1 MVSMYKL
8 NDLKK
13 CLEGHDATIEPI
25 GKAYV
30 SRRAELKAAR
40 GIRKEWAE
48 KTQQSWVK
56 HKAAERVKRQRKD
69 ETK

>member
-1 MVSMYKL
+1 MVSMYQL
-8 NDLKK
+8 NNLKK

-30 SRRAELKAAR
+30 SRKAELKAAR
-40 GIRKEWAE
+40 GIRKDWAE

-56 HKAAERVKRQRKD
+56 RKSIG
-69 ETK
+69 

>member
-8 NDLKK
+8 NNLKK

-25 GKAYV
+25 GKPYV
-30 SRRAELKAAR
+30 SRKAELKAAH
-40 GIRKEWAE
+40 GIRKDWAE

-56 HKAAERVKRQRKD
+56 RGAAERVRRQRNNANK
-69 ETK
+69 

>member
-8 NDLKK
+8 NNLKK

-30 SRRAELKAAR
+30 SRKVELKVAGKAR
-40 GIRKEWAE
+40 QEWAE

-56 HKAAERVKRQRKD
+56 RKAAGGNK
-69 ETK
+69 